1 LHAGLVVAAAWHYT
15 ASAEQQERASMKVT
29 RCLPVTAAVPQRK
42 RPAKDLQPRAGRGG
56 LEGVKPAQSRAQQKT
71 GGYKRVE
78 IFLGVEAAIA
88 LRQLMR
94 DGRSARE
101 VVETLLLAEKQRRKE
116 HASA

>member
-1 LHAGLVVAAAWHYT
+1 VKTILH
-15 ASAEQQERASMKVT
+15 SST
-29 RCLPVTAAVPQRK
+29 RAAVQQWQR
-42 RPAKDLQPRAGRGG
+42 RAKDLQPRARHGR
-56 LEGVKPAQSRAQQKT
+56 LEGVNAPQSRAQQKT

-101 VVETLLLAEKQRRKE
+101 VIEALLLAEKQRRKE
-116 HASA
+116 EPWPGVGL